1 MPSCDILGSSRNV
14 FTLGFVCVHVET
26 KSLRINPSPTSGQ
39 DSRIFLSGL
48 VFFFLSFF
56 LSFFLFLGSF
66 SYFFFFFHR
75 PTAGNRGTR
84 ASNDARLFHWQSWS
98 RTITR
103 MYVCQ
108 TYRSLSS
115 SNYGW
120 SGKVKRTRN

>member
-66 SYFFFFFHR
+66 SYFFFFSIGQQLGIGAHVLATMR
-75 PTAGNRGTR
+75 DCSTGRVGRG
-84 ASNDARLFHWQSWS
+84 QSPGCTYVKHIVHFLP
-98 RTITR
+98 RTTGE
-103 MYVCQ
+103 VE
-108 TYRSLSS
+108 
-115 SNYGW
+115 
-120 SGKVKRTRN
+120 K